1 MLKKIIIFLTFSI
14 LTFANSEE
22 ALKNALD
29 RLYGNNDKI
38 TFDIRSA
45 KALFQP
51 EEKIVTIQ
59 YKDGEKSGYTS
70 VAAVGGEYS
79 CYVTLFKGY
88 EYAIFGAGDNTVL
101 DVDMFIYDP
110 LGNTVAY
117 DRNPD
122 PTAFALLPKE
132 FAVSSTAKVD
142 KSVAGTDITI
152 RPLETQKY
160 MVKLKLRNSNAD
172 KSSLAFLV
180 ATKWLKQ

>member
-29 RLYGNNDKI
+29 RLYGNNDTI
-38 TFDIRSA
+38 NFDVRSA

-70 VAAVGGEYS
+70 ITPVGGEYS

-88 EYAIFGAGDNTVL
+88 EYVIVGAGDNTAL
-101 DVDMFIYDP
+101 DVDMFVYDP

-122 PTAFALLPKE
+122 TTALALLPKD
-132 FAVSSTAKVD
+132 FSVNSTAKID
-142 KSVAGTDITI
+142 KTVAGTDITI

-160 MVKLKLRNSNAD
+160 MVKLKLRNSNSD

-180 ATKWLKQ
+180 ATKWLK

>member
-1 MLKKIIIFLTFSI
+1 MIKKIILFLAFSV

-29 RLYGNNDKI
+29 RLYGSNEKI
-38 TFDIRSA
+38 AFDIRSA

-70 VAAVGGEYS
+70 VTPVGGEYS

-88 EYAIFGAGDNTVL
+88 EYVIVGAGDATAL

-117 DRNPD
+117 DRASD
-122 PTAFALLPKE
+122 ATALALLPKD
-132 FAVSSTAKVD
+132 FAINSTAKID
-142 KSVAGTDITI
+142 KTVAGTDITI

-160 MVKLKLRNSNAD
+160 MVKLKLRDSSSD
-172 KSSLAFLV
+172 KSTLAFLV

>member
-1 MLKKIIIFLTFSI
+1 MFKKIIIFLTFSF
-14 LTFANSEE
+14 LTFASSED

-29 RLYGNNDKI
+29 RLYGANDKI
-38 TFDIRSA
+38 AFDIRNA

-70 VAAVGGEYS
+70 ETLVGGEYS

-88 EYAIFGAGDNTVL
+88 EYIIVGAGDNTAL
-101 DVDMFIYDP
+101 DVDIFVYDS

-117 DRNPD
+117 DRNSD
-122 PTAFALLPKE
+122 ATALALLPKD
-132 FAVSSTAKVD
+132 FPVDDSAKID

-160 MVKLKLRNSNAD
+160 MVKLKLRNSNTD

>member
-88 EYAIFGAGDNTVL
+88 EYAIVGAGDNTVL

-110 LGNTVAY
+110 L
-117 DRNPD
+117 
-122 PTAFALLPKE
+122 
-132 FAVSSTAKVD
+132 VSSTAKVD

-160 MVKLKLRNSNAD
+160 MVKLKLRNSSTD

-180 ATKWLKQ
+180 AAKWLKQ